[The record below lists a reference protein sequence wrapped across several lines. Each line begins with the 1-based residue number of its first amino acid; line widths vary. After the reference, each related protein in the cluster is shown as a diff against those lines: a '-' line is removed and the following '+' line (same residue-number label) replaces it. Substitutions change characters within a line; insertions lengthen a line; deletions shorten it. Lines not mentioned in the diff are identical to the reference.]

1 MKEGLYFSKNE
12 KKYKKI
18 QGIKE
23 NREYLQQMLIHE
35 NVISA
40 PVLIMLNHTCYSAGS
55 KVKLFLKQGISH
67 KLGRDAGVR
76 FEWENS
82 AIDVI
87 INFL

>member
-40 PVLIMLNHTCYSAGS
+40 PVLIMLNHTCYSAGVS
-55 KVKLFLKQGISH
+55 K
-67 KLGRDAGVR
+67 
-76 FEWENS
+76 
-82 AIDVI
+82 
-87 INFL
+87 